1 MKIIPIILTIIF
13 TAFGQIFIKK
23 GVNQLPGSNFTD
35 IFSIVKY
42 SLNAITNFWVFSG
55 FFSALIAAFSWLI
68 VLKNFELS
76 SVYLY
81 QSLNFVLVPL
91 LAIYFFSES
100 FDLNKTIGTI
110 IIVIGLI
117 VFSKTI

>member
-91 LAIYFFSES
+91 FLGVEQDFQIRPSCNHAQ
-100 FDLNKTIGTI
+100 TI
-110 IIVIGLI
+110 
-117 VFSKTI
+117 